1 MPGISVFKQY
11 KSKRADYEGPDFS
24 RTAMT
29 TFVQKE
35 STKFP
40 EEDCV
45 LVLTQD
51 TFEDAMQEY
60 GSILLEF
67 YAPVRPPT

>member
-1 MPGISVFKQY
+1 MI
-11 KSKRADYEGPDFS
+11 
-24 RTAMT
+24 

-40 EEDCV
+40 EEDGV

>member
-1 MPGISVFKQY
+1 MI
-11 KSKRADYEGPDFS
+11 
-24 RTAMT
+24 

-40 EEDCV
+40 EEDGV

-67 YAPVRPPT
+67 YAPVRPPPYPRHACRHPCSAGE